1 MPQPPDDHIR
11 LALAHVSAA
20 IEGVEATVHEAYA
33 DAAYDAR
40 ISAYGNICARR
51 VLLQRVRADLTLLP
65 RSVSTPGVLAAD
77 QS

>member
-20 IEGVEATVHEAYA
+20 VEGVERTIHEAYA

-40 ISAYGNICARR
+40 ITAYGNICAKRA
-51 VLLQRVRADLTLLP
+51 LLQRVRADLNLLH
-65 RSVSTPGVLAAD
+65 RSVSAPGVLA
-77 QS
+77 SES